1 MDVKIIASRQYIYK
15 IKKYIGYS
23 NKKVISYVKESIKS
37 YSLLKMFVLDVA
49 KVNNSYF
56 ILELNCINSSGS
68 YNHNLYKLYK

>member
-1 MDVKIIASRQYIYK
+1 
-15 IKKYIGYS
+15 
-23 NKKVISYVKESIKS
+23 
-37 YSLLKMFVLDVA
+37 MFVLDVA